1 MTIEQAVFLAV
12 GFLLNGLTF
21 ACGVAVG
28 ISLVRKDACNDC
40 DDDTEED
47 DDDEWGKPSG
57 R

>member
-28 ISLVRKDACNDC
+28 ISLTRKDVRDDC
-40 DDDTEED
+40 DDGEETT
-47 DDDEWGKPSG
+47 DDEWGEPSG

>member
-12 GFLLNGLTF
+12 GFLLNGMTF

-28 ISLVRKDACNDC
+28 ISLTRKDVRNDS

-47 DDDEWGKPSG
+47 DDEWGEPSG